1 MKIFDNTSKEL
12 DSLPRASTEVL
23 PTRLRLVEIATRKAT
38 DSAGRELDSR
48 GIERP
53 DVQRSQLDQHPQPQ
67 TGQIETSS
75 ISPITSPN
83 SEELSELTSASLQ
96 NPLTPLPNQQS
107 GLDTRA
113 IMKEI
118 DDIYII
124 YDQDKAA

>member
-53 DVQRSQLDQHPQPQ
+53 DALYQHPQPQ

-75 ISPITSPN
+75 ISPITNPY
-83 SEELSELTSASLQ
+83 SEELSELTSASHQ

-107 GLDTRA
+107 GLDTTA
-113 IMKEI
+113 IMKDI
-118 DDIYII
+118 DNI
-124 YDQDKAA
+124 YDQHKAA